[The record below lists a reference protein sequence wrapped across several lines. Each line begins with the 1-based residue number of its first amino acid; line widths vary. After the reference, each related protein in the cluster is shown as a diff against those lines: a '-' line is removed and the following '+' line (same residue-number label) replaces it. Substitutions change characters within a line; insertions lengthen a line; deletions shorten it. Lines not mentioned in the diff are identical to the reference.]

1 MFTCYPADS
10 EDSGFLWK
18 WLVNWWNVNVWNLLH
33 DLRLF
38 DISYLRYINRS
49 CYTCWAESSW
59 TPWTSEV
66 TGNTHYFAGPG
77 SYGLSWLLC
86 ICLKMLKANWYKRHL
101 AFFSPYNLC
110 KSRLCSIFIYW
121 FWSVLPGLSFMK
133 VKYFYWIVFC
143 FHYTWTL
150 LCLLVKCF

>member
-101 AFFSPYNLC
+101 AFFSHTIYVKADYVPYLFTDFDQCFQGLVLWKWN
-110 KSRLCSIFIYW
+110 IFIESC
-121 FWSVLPGLSFMK
+121 F
-133 VKYFYWIVFC
+133 VFIIHEHC
-143 FHYTWTL
+143 FA
-150 LCLLVKCF
+150 C